1 MVDKKIL
8 LVEDESI
15 EAMDIKRTLE
25 SLGYEVPYIAT
36 SGEEAVEKALEIMP
50 DLILMD
56 IILKGDIDGVE
67 AASLI
72 KDFNIP
78 LIYLT
83 AHSEGNTIERAKFT
97 EPYGYIIKPY
107 DVNGL
112 KYAIELAIYKNQM
125 ENEFKES
132 EAYYRAIFEHTG
144 TATVILEEDTT
155 IALAN
160 AKFEKLS
167 GYTRDELE
175 GKKSWTD
182 FVVEDDLEKMEEY
195 HYLRRNDPASAP
207 IFYDFRFIDKQGN
220 IKNIHL
226 DVDIIPGTKKTVSSL
241 LDITERKQTEMA
253 LRESE
258 ERYKSIFDKSIDAIY
273 IHDFQGN
280 FIDANPVALSM
291 LGYQKD
297 EIEKLNFASLISP
310 EQIPSALEIINQIKN
325 DGYQKEVSEYKLQKK
340 DGSQIYVETKS
351 SLLSFP
357 GGKDL
362 IQGIARDIT
371 DRKLAEEALN
381 ESEKSYRA
389 IFENSGIALL
399 TFTNNGTI
407 LMFNSEWE
415 RLSGYSREEV
425 EGKMKWM
432 EIVHPDYQKKMME
445 YHQQRIKDPDSAPHK
460 YETVFIKKN
469 GDKRVAYITV
479 TALSGSETWL
489 VSATDIAD
497 LKNIQNK
504 LEKNVL
510 RFRALAEYNVDGIL
524 TTDAPG
530 KILYFNKSLLAMFGY
545 SEDEL
550 KNRGITL
557 LMPERYMDK
566 FIDGIKKYQSTGE
579 HRLAGRTIETIG
591 LNRDGHEFPLEMSLT
606 KWEADK
612 KIYFTSIIRDI
623 TKRKKAEKALSE
635 SEQKYSHLFS
645 SVPVGISISRLNGEV
660 IDVNNAMQDI
670 TGYAPEEFKNTNI
683 KSSFVNPEDRELLL
697 KELQESGKVRDYEV
711 KLKRK
716 GGMSYHALLNSELIE
731 IEGEKVILNTVRDIT
746 ERKKAEK
753 SLINSEKRYRK
764 LYSSM
769 NEGLAVHEIIYND
782 SNIPVDYE
790 IVDVNNAYEKIL
802 GIKKKKILGK
812 NASEVYGAEEP
823 PYIEIYSKV
832 AETGNPA
839 HFETYFEPMDKHFNI
854 SVFSPAKGT
863 FATVFEDITARKKAE
878 ERIKKSL
885 EEKEVLL
892 REIHHRVK
900 NNMQILSS
908 LLNLQI
914 QYEDLDETV
923 KVLQDSQGRVKSM
936 AMIHENLYQ
945 SSNFSNIN
953 FKEYLERLVSG
964 IFYSYEI
971 IAGSIGS
978 KIEIDDVNL
987 SIDTAIPLGLIIN
1000 ELVTN
1005 SVKYAFP
1012 QGEGNITIKLKSIT
1026 EQMELVVADN
1036 GIGLPETID
1045 IRNPETLG
1053 LQLVKSL
1060 TEQLDGDIRVDKSN
1074 GTEFRITFN
1083 ELKYTERM

>member
-1 MVDKKIL
+1 MADKKIL

-15 EAMDIKRTLE
+15 EAMDIRRTLE
-25 SLGYEVPYIAT
+25 SFGYEVPYIAT

-72 KDFNIP
+72 KDLNIP

-83 AHSEGNTIERAKFT
+83 AHSEENTIEKAKLT

-112 KYAIELAIYKNQM
+112 KYAIELAIYKKQM

-132 EAYYRAIFEHTG
+132 ETYYRTIFEHTG

-155 IALAN
+155 ISLAN

-167 GYTRDELE
+167 GYTREELE

-182 FVVEDDLEKMEEY
+182 FVVKDDLEKMEEY
-195 HYLRRNDPASAP
+195 HRLRRDDPASAP

-226 DVDIIPGTKKTVSSL
+226 DVDVIPGTKKSVSSL
-241 LDITERKQTEMA
+241 LDITQQKQAEKA

-280 FIDANPVALSM
+280 FIDANTVALSM
-291 LGYQKD
+291 LGYMKD
-297 EIEKLNFASLISP
+297 EIEKISFASLLSP
-310 EQIPSALEIINQIKN
+310 QQIPRAFKIINQIKN
-325 DGYQKEVSEYKLQKK
+325 GSYQKEVSEYRLQRK
-340 DGSQIYVETKS
+340 DGSHIYVETKS

-371 DRKLAEEALN
+371 DRKLAEEALK
-381 ESEKSYRA
+381 ESERSYRN

-399 TFTNNGTI
+399 TFKNDGTI
-407 LMFNSEWE
+407 IMFNSEWE

-432 EIVHPDYQKKMME
+432 EIAHPDYRKKMME
-445 YHQQRIKDPDSAPHK
+445 YHQQRIKDPDLAPQE
-460 YETVFIKKN
+460 YETVFIKKS
-469 GDKRVAYITV
+469 GEQRVAYIAV
-479 TALSGSETWL
+479 TALSGTDRWL
-489 VSATDIAD
+489 VSATDITD
-497 LKNIQNK
+497 LKNIQKK

-510 RFRALAEYNVDGIL
+510 RFRALAEYNVDGII
-524 TTDAPG
+524 TTDESG
-530 KILYFNKSLLAMFGY
+530 KILYFNKSLLEMFGY
-545 SEDEL
+545 SKDEL
-550 KNRGITL
+550 KNRELTV
-557 LMPERYMDK
+557 LMPERFREK
-566 FIDGIKKYQSTGE
+566 FMNGIKKFQSTGE
-579 HRLAGRTIETIG
+579 HSLAGRTLETIG
-591 LNRDGHEFPLEMSLT
+591 LNKMGHEFPFEMSLT
-606 KWEADK
+606 KWEAEK

-623 TKRKKAEKALSE
+623 TERKKSEKALLE

-645 SVPVGISISRLNGEV
+645 SVPVGIGITNLDGKI
-660 IDVNNAMQDI
+660 IDVNKAMQDI
-670 TGYAPEEFKNTNI
+670 TGYAPEEFKNKNAKVI
-683 KSSFVNPEDRELLL
+683 FAHLGDRELLL
-697 KELQESGKVRDYEV
+697 KELQESGKVLDYEV

-716 GGMSYHALLNSELIE
+716 GGKVYHALLNSELIE
-731 IEGEKVILNTVRDIT
+731 IGGEEVILTTVRDIT

-769 NEGLAVHEIIYND
+769 SEGLAVHEIVYDD

-790 IVDVNNAYEKIL
+790 IIDVNKAYEEIL
-802 GIKKKKILGK
+802 GIKRKGILGK
-812 NASEVYGAEEP
+812 KASEIYGAGKP
-823 PYIEIYSKV
+823 PYIEIYSEV
-832 AETGNPA
+832 VETGNPA
-839 HFETYFEPMDKHFNI
+839 HFETYFEPMDKYFNI
-854 SVFSPAKGT
+854 SVFSPSKGT
-863 FATVFEDITARKKAE
+863 FATVFEDITSRKKAE
-878 ERIKKSL
+878 EKIKKSL

-914 QYEDLDETV
+914 HYEDSDETIG
-923 KVLQDSQGRVKSM
+923 VLKDSQGRVKSM
-936 AMIHENLYQ
+936 AMIHEKLYQ

-953 FKEYLERLVSG
+953 FKEYLERLISG

-971 IAGSIGS
+971 TNGNIGS
-978 KIEIDDVNL
+978 EIDIDDVNL

-1012 QGEGNITIKLKSIT
+1012 QGEGTISIKLKSLP
-1026 EQMELVVADN
+1026 EQMELIVADD
-1036 GIGLPETID
+1036 GTGLPENID
-1045 IRNPETLG
+1045 IHNPKTLG

-1060 TEQLDGDIRVDKSN
+1060 IEQLDGNIRVDNCN
-1074 GTEFRITFN
+1074 GTEFRITFK
-1083 ELKYTERM
+1083 ELKYKERI

>member
-1 MVDKKIL
+1 MADKKIL

-15 EAMDIKRTLE
+15 EAMDIRRTLE
-25 SLGYEVPYIAT
+25 SFGYEVPYIAT

-56 IILKGDIDGVE
+56 IILKGNIDGVE

-72 KDFNIP
+72 KDLNIP

-83 AHSEGNTIERAKFT
+83 AHSEEKTIEKAKLT

-112 KYAIELAIYKNQM
+112 KYAIELAIYKKQM

-132 EAYYRAIFEHTG
+132 EAYYRTIFEHTG

-155 IALAN
+155 ISLAN

-167 GYTRDELE
+167 GYTREELE

-182 FVVEDDLEKMEEY
+182 FVVKDDLEKMEEY
-195 HYLRRNDPASAP
+195 HRLRRNDPASAP

-226 DVDIIPGTKKTVSSL
+226 DVDVIPGTKKSVSSL
-241 LDITERKQTEMA
+241 LDITQRKQAEMA

-280 FIDANPVALSM
+280 FVDANPVALSM
-291 LGYQKD
+291 LGYTKD
-297 EIEKLNFASLISP
+297 EIEKINFASLLSP
-310 EQIPSALEIINQIKN
+310 DQIPRTFQNINQIKN
-325 DGYQKEVSEYKLQKK
+325 GGYQKEVSEYRLQKK
-340 DGSQIYVETKS
+340 DGSHIYVETKS

-371 DRKLAEEALN
+371 DRKLAEEALK
-381 ESEKSYRA
+381 ESERSYRN

-399 TFTNNGTI
+399 TFKNDGTI
-407 LMFNSEWE
+407 IMFNSEWE

-432 EIVHPDYQKKMME
+432 EITHPDYRKKMME
-445 YHQQRIKDPDSAPHK
+445 YHQQRIKDPDLAPQE

-469 GDKRVAYITV
+469 GEQRVAYISV
-479 TALSGSETWL
+479 TALSGSEKWL
-489 VSATDIAD
+489 VSATDITD
-497 LKNIQNK
+497 LKKIQNK

-510 RFRALAEYNVDGIL
+510 RFRALAEYNVDGII
-524 TTDAPG
+524 TTDAAG
-530 KILYFNKSLLAMFGY
+530 KILYFNKSLLGMFGY

-550 KNRGITL
+550 KNRELTR
-557 LMPERYMDK
+557 LMPERYRENFMN
-566 FIDGIKKYQSTGE
+566 GIKKFQSTGE
-579 HRLAGRTIETIG
+579 HRLAGRTLETIG
-591 LNRDGHEFPLEMSLT
+591 LNKEGHEFPFEMSLT
-606 KWEADK
+606 KWEADE

-623 TKRKKAEKALSE
+623 TERKKSEKALLE

-645 SVPVGISISRLNGEV
+645 SVPVGIGITNLDGKV
-660 IDVNNAMQDI
+660 IDINKTLQDI
-670 TGYAPEEFKNTNI
+670 TGYTPEELKNTYV
-683 KSSFVNPEDRELLL
+683 KTSFVIPGDYEQLL
-697 KELQESGKVRDYEV
+697 KLQESGKVRDYEA

-716 GGMSYHALLNSELIE
+716 DGKIYHALLNSELIE
-731 IEGEKVILNTVRDIT
+731 IGGDEVILTTIRDIT
-746 ERKKAEK
+746 ERKETEQC
-753 SLINSEKRYRK
+753 LINSEKRYRK

-769 NEGLAVHEIIYND
+769 NEGLAVHEIIYD
-782 SNIPVDYE
+782 DTNIPIDYE
-790 IVDVNNAYEKIL
+790 IIDVNKAYEEIL
-802 GIKKKKILGK
+802 GIKKKEIQGK
-812 NASEVYGAEEP
+812 KASEIYGTGKP
-823 PYIEIYSKV
+823 PYIEIYSEV

-839 HFETYFEPMDKHFNI
+839 HFETYFEPLDKYFNI
-854 SVFSPAKGT
+854 SVFSPSKGT
-863 FATVFEDITARKKAE
+863 FATVFEDITSRKKAE
-878 ERIKKSL
+878 EKIKKSL

-914 QYEDLDETV
+914 QYEDSDETI
-923 KVLQDSQGRVKSM
+923 KVLRDSQGRVKSM
-936 AMIHENLYQ
+936 AMIHEKLYQ

-953 FKEYLERLVSG
+953 FKEYLERLISG

-971 IAGSIGS
+971 TNGNIGS
-978 KIEIDDVNL
+978 EIDIDDVNL

-1012 QGEGNITIKLKSIT
+1012 QGEGTISIKLKSLP
-1026 EQMELVVADN
+1026 EQMELIVADN
-1036 GIGLPETID
+1036 GTGLPENID
-1045 IRNPETLG
+1045 IQNPKTLG

-1060 TEQLDGDIRVDKSN
+1060 TEQLDGDIMVDN
-1074 GTEFRITFN
+1074 CDGTKFKITFN
-1083 ELKYTERM
+1083 ELKYKERT

>member
-15 EAMDIKRTLE
+15 EAMDIRRTLE
-25 SLGYEVPYIAT
+25 SFGYEVPYIAT

-72 KDFNIP
+72 KDLNIP

-83 AHSEGNTIERAKFT
+83 AHSEENTIEKAKLT

-132 EAYYRAIFEHTG
+132 EAYYRTIFEHTG

-155 IALAN
+155 ISLAN

-167 GYTRDELE
+167 GYTREELE

-182 FVVEDDLEKMEEY
+182 FVVKDDLEKMEEY
-195 HYLRRNDPASAP
+195 HSLRRNDPASAP

-220 IKNIHL
+220 IKNIQL
-226 DVDIIPGTKKTVSSL
+226 DVDVIPGTKKSVSSL
-241 LDITERKQTEMA
+241 LDITQRKQAEQA

-280 FIDANPVALSM
+280 FIDANPVAISM
-291 LGYQKD
+291 LGYKKD
-297 EIEKLNFASLISP
+297 ELENLSFASLLSP
-310 EQIPSALEIINQIKN
+310 QQIPRAFKIINQIKN
-325 DGYQKEVSEYKLQKK
+325 GGYQKEVSEYRLQKK
-340 DGSQIYVETKS
+340 DGSHIYVETKS

-371 DRKLAEEALN
+371 DRKRAEEALK
-381 ESEKSYRA
+381 ESERSYRN

-399 TFTNNGTI
+399 TFKNDGTI
-407 LMFNSEWE
+407 IMFNSEWE
-415 RLSGYSREEV
+415 RLSGYSREDV

-432 EIVHPDYQKKMME
+432 EITHPDYLKKMME
-445 YHQQRIKDPDSAPHK
+445 YHQQRVKDPDLAPQE

-469 GDKRVAYITV
+469 GEKRVAYITV
-479 TALSGSETWL
+479 TALSGSEKWL
-489 VSATDIAD
+489 ASATDITD
-497 LKNIQNK
+497 LKKIQNK

-524 TTDAPG
+524 TTDVSG
-530 KILYFNKSLLAMFGY
+530 KILYFNKSLLEMFGY

-550 KNRGITL
+550 KNRELTV
-557 LMPERYMDK
+557 LMPERYRESFMN
-566 FIDGIKKYQSTGE
+566 GIKKYQSTGE
-579 HRLAGRTIETIG
+579 HRLAGRTLETIG
-591 LNRDGHEFPLEMSLT
+591 LNKMGHEFPFEMSLT
-606 KWEADK
+606 KWEAEK

-623 TKRKKAEKALSE
+623 TERKKSEKALSE

-645 SVPVGISISRLNGEV
+645 SVPVGIGITDLDGKV
-660 IDVNNAMQDI
+660 IDINKAMQDI
-670 TGYAPEEFKNTNI
+670 TGYTPEELKNTYVKI
-683 KSSFVNPEDRELLL
+683 SFAIPGDYEQLL
-697 KELQESGKVRDYEV
+697 ELQESGKVRDYEAT
-711 KLKRK
+711 LKRK
-716 GGMSYHALLNSELIE
+716 GGKIYHALLNSELIE
-731 IEGEKVILNTVRDIT
+731 IGGDEVILTTVRDIT
-746 ERKKAEK
+746 ERKETEQC
-753 SLINSEKRYRK
+753 LINSEKRYRK

-769 NEGLAVHEIIYND
+769 NEGLAVHEIIYD
-782 SNIPVDYE
+782 DANIPVDYE
-790 IVDVNNAYEKIL
+790 IVDVNKAYEEIL
-802 GIKKKKILGK
+802 GIKRIEILGK
-812 NASEVYGAEEP
+812 KASKIYGAGKAPYVEVYSE
-823 PYIEIYSKV
+823 V

-839 HFETYFEPMDKHFNI
+839 HFETYFEPLDKYFNI
-854 SVFSPAKGT
+854 SVFSPSKGT
-863 FATVFEDITARKKAE
+863 FATVFEDITSRKKAE
-878 ERIKKSL
+878 EKIKKSL

-914 QYEDLDETV
+914 QYEDSDETIG
-923 KVLQDSQGRVKSM
+923 VLKDSQGRVKSM
-936 AMIHENLYQ
+936 AMIHEKLYQ

-953 FKEYLERLVSG
+953 FKEYLERLISG

-971 IAGSIGS
+971 TTGNIRS
-978 KIEIDDVNL
+978 EIDIEDVNL

-1005 SVKYAFP
+1005 SVKHAFP
-1012 QGEGNITIKLKSIT
+1012 QGEGTISIKLKSLP
-1026 EQMELVVADN
+1026 EQMELIVADD
-1036 GIGLPETID
+1036 GTGLPENID
-1045 IRNPETLG
+1045 IQTPKTLG

-1060 TEQLDGDIRVDKSN
+1060 IEQLDGNIRVDNCN
-1074 GTEFRITFN
+1074 GTEFRITFK
-1083 ELKYTERM
+1083 ELEYKERM

>member
-1 MVDKKIL
+1 MANKKIL

-25 SLGYEVPYIAT
+25 SFGYEVPYIAS

-56 IILKGDIDGVE
+56 IVLKGDIDGVE
-67 AASLI
+67 AAALI
-72 KDFNIP
+72 KNLNIP

-83 AHSEGNTIERAKFT
+83 AHSEENTIERAKFT

-132 EAYYRAIFEHTG
+132 ETYYRTIFEHTG

-155 IALAN
+155 ISLAN

-167 GYTRDELE
+167 GYARDELE

-182 FVVEDDLEKMEEY
+182 FVVKDDLKKMEEY
-195 HYLRRNDPASAP
+195 HRLRRNDPASAP

-226 DVDIIPGTKKTVSSL
+226 DVDIIPGTKKSVSSL
-241 LDITERKQTEMA
+241 LDITKRKQAEMA

-280 FIDANPVALSM
+280 FIDANPIALSM
-291 LGYQKD
+291 LGYRKD
-297 EIEKLNFASLISP
+297 EIEKMSFASLISP
-310 EQIPSALEIINQIKN
+310 EQIPHAFEIINQIKN
-325 DGYQKEVSEYKLQKK
+325 GGYQKEVSEYRLQKK
-340 DGSQIYVETKS
+340 DGSKIYVETKS

-371 DRKLAEEALN
+371 DRKLAEEALK
-381 ESEKSYRA
+381 ESEKSYRT

-399 TFTNNGTI
+399 TFKNDGTI
-407 LMFNSEWE
+407 IMFNSEWE

-432 EIVHPDYQKKMME
+432 EIAHPDHRKKMME
-445 YHQQRIKDPDSAPHK
+445 YHQQRIKDPDSAPPE
-460 YETVFIKKN
+460 YETVFIKKS
-469 GDKRVAYITV
+469 GEQRVAYIAV
-479 TALSGSETWL
+479 TALSGTKKWL
-489 VSATDIAD
+489 ASATDITD
-497 LKNIQNK
+497 LKNIQKK

-510 RFRALAEYNVDGIL
+510 RFRALAEYNVDGII
-524 TTDAPG
+524 TTDATG
-530 KILYFNKSLLAMFGY
+530 RILYFNKSLLEMFGY

-550 KNRGITL
+550 KNRELTI
-557 LMPERYMDK
+557 LMPQRYRENFMK
-566 FIDGIKKYQSTGE
+566 GIRKYQSTGE
-579 HRLAGRTIETIG
+579 HSLAGRTLETIG
-591 LNRDGHEFPLEMSLT
+591 LNKEGHEFPFEMSLT
-606 KWEADK
+606 KWEIEE

-623 TKRKKAEKALSE
+623 TERKKSEKALSE

-645 SVPVGISISRLNGEV
+645 SVPVGITITNLNGKV
-660 IDVNNAMQDI
+660 IDVNKAMHDI
-670 TGYAPEEFKNTNI
+670 TGYTPEELKNTNI
-683 KSSFVNPEDRELLL
+683 KSSFVSPEDPELLL
-697 KELQESGKVRDYEV
+697 KELQETGKVRDYEV

-716 GGMSYHALLNSELIE
+716 GGIIYHALLNSELIE
-731 IEGEKVILNTVRDIT
+731 IGGEEVILTTIRDIT
-746 ERKKAEK
+746 ERKEAEK

-769 NEGLAVHEIIYND
+769 NEGLAVHDIIYND
-782 SNIPVDYE
+782 SNIPVDYK
-790 IVDVNNAYEKIL
+790 IIDVNKAYEDIL
-802 GIKKKKILGK
+802 GIKRKEILGK
-812 NASEVYGAEEP
+812 KASKIYGAGKAPYVEVYSE
-823 PYIEIYSKV
+823 V

-839 HFETYFEPMDKHFNI
+839 HFETYYEPMDKHFNI
-854 SVFSPAKGT
+854 SVFSPSKGT
-863 FATVFEDITARKKAE
+863 FATVFEDITSRKKAE
-878 ERIKKSL
+878 EKIKKSL

-914 QYEDLDETV
+914 HYADLDETIG
-923 KVLQDSQGRVKSM
+923 VLKDSQGRVKSM
-936 AMIHENLYQ
+936 AMIHEKLYQ

-953 FKEYLERLVSG
+953 FKEYLERLISS

-971 IAGSIGS
+971 TGSIGS
-978 KIEIDDVNL
+978 EIDIDDVNL

-1012 QGEGNITIKLKSIT
+1012 QCEGTITIKLKSLP
-1026 EQMELVVADN
+1026 EQMELIVSDN
-1036 GIGLPETID
+1036 GIGFPKNID
-1045 IRNPETLG
+1045 FQKPETLG

-1060 TEQLDGDIRVDKSN
+1060 TKQLDGDITLDKSN
-1074 GTEFRITFN
+1074 GTEFRIIFN
-1083 ELKYTERM
+1083 ELKYKERI